1 MYSLGGMTSSLSNLT
16 SLLLISTV
24 IALTGLLV
32 PIALSF
38 ILMPLGSF
46 PALHAFAAGS
56 ALSSTSLGTVL
67 TLLKPASLGFDLRK
81 TRLGTALLSAA
92 VMDDVVAFILVKVIG
107 QIGNNTGASSSSAL
121 GSSIGR
127 TIGVTIGL
135 GVVVIP
141 LSKYVFKPLY
151 ARLGRMS
158 WWKSET
164 LGWGR
169 PFLIMIMTVWF
180 IGMVAASG
188 YAGTSPLYGSY
199 VGGLVVAHVAEVDEP
214 AGDHT
219 DQAILMEDATTRS
232 DNHPSGSF
240 ARDVESECTLSRRTT
255 YTMPDSRPPS
265 PPQPAYHGPQ
275 RASPASTLPPPIAT
289 PHVDG
294 PEAVPE
300 HDHGFVGAFEKYITP
315 LLAYFLLPVFFGSIG
330 YCIPFIPLW
339 RGRIIWRGI
348 VYAILM
354 ILGKMFCGLWLI
366 VWASKSSGGALGSS
380 PQSGDID
387 LAVGSDE
394 RLAETGKTG
403 KAKWIGL
410 KASAML
416 GMAMIARG
424 EIGLL

>member
-1 MYSLGGMTSSLSNLT
+1 MTSSLSNLT

-67 TLLKPASLGFDLRK
+67 TLLNPASLGFDLRK

-121 GSSIGR
+121 GSGIGR

-135 GVVVIP
+135 GVVVVP

-164 LGWGR
+164 LGGGQ
-169 PFLIMIMTVWF
+169 PFLMMIMTVWF
-180 IGMVAASG
+180 VAMVAASG

-214 AGDHT
+214 AGDHI
-219 DQAILMEDATTRS
+219 DRAILMEDATARS
-232 DNHPSGSF
+232 DNHPSGS
-240 ARDVESECTLSRRTT
+240 ARDHLESECTLSRRTT

-265 PPQPAYHGPQ
+265 PPRPAYHGLQ

-289 PHVDG
+289 PLDG

-300 HDHGFVGAFEKYITP
+300 HDPGLVGAFEKYIAP

-366 VWASKSSGGALGSS
+366 VWADKSSGGALGSS

-387 LAVGSDE
+387 VVGSDE
-394 RLAETGKTG
+394 RLAEISTKTG
-403 KAKWIGL
+403 KAEWVGV
-410 KASAML
+410 KAAAML
-416 GMAMIARG
+416 GLAMIARG